1 MIAFVRR
8 YATAA
13 LLLAA
18 AFTATAEEVSR
29 YSAGIDDGEVPHP
42 EWRERAYPVGQS
54 VSGPVTFLWPVP
66 SKHAPEDEKL
76 LTHEFVLARSA
87 DLADPL
93 YNEHFQWAFFNTHT
107 RLQPGTYFWRYRTL
121 QGDTVLAESPVM
133 SFEQTDETQ
142 GLETANARAF
152 ASAVPAARPR
162 LLGTPGELGNLT
174 RLNEDPAMRQS
185 IIDGADT
192 YVGLQLPERQFG
204 GKFLRDGKQVLINSK
219 FPSDHPKSKPTGRIF
234 YNAIKA
240 LGKAYLLSGDERY
253 AREGVRYT
261 LRVASFPL
269 EDVRAE
275 RVNFL
280 LDDFDVAA
288 LLPALGYGI
297 DTFYDYFTD
306 AEREIVAASLAV
318 RLRTSFDYY
327 RNRLEARVIDNHAWQ
342 HTLTG
347 FFEAAIAARHLVPE
361 ADMYLEYAYGV
372 WVARFPLQSVTDG
385 GWSNGK
391 YAAVNIETWT
401 HIPLF
406 IRRYTG
412 TDFYAHPFFRNQ
424 ADWIMARF
432 PPNSWADGFGGDGY
446 ELEDRLSPSWAAWL
460 NILNAELK
468 VPKINWYLTEWGYPD
483 HAVKPDWLRTAEGLP
498 SDHAASR
505 DFDASAHNRSYLF
518 EDTGIVNIVDSWE
531 DPGKRLSV
539 ALRSAP
545 WGNFGHNLP
554 SSNAVNILYGGLP
567 LVYPTGYRHGGKLH
581 SYEWYR
587 HSRSHNTLLV
597 NGKGQPVSAE
607 AWGQI
612 TEYLDNGE
620 VVFARGDASQ
630 AYAGTPSPQWYERF
644 SRAGVD
650 WYAQMETPELAE
662 FKRNLVY
669 IEPGIVVIYDEVEAA
684 TDVEYDWRFHTPFS
698 LEVTGQQ
705 AVFDNG
711 RGRAAALFRSDTPL
725 ALSVEDRMLHK
736 PENVERRRKNGV
748 IEVYEDVGHHL
759 NINGHGKKKYFLAVF
774 AVTAVD
780 QPTAGFEEIAPGS
793 IAIGDLMISANLDPE
808 TEACLVLS
816 RNKKTLLSL
825 VRGRVSAGGTAPSV
839 SCLSPVRTSNRAQ

>member
-42 EWRERAYPVGQS
+42 EWRERAYPVSQS

-66 SKHAPEDEKL
+66 SKHAPEDEKF
-76 LTHEFVLARSA
+76 LTHEFVLARSM
-87 DLADPL
+87 DLEDPI
-93 YNEHFQWAFFNTHT
+93 YHEHLQWAFFNTH
-107 RLQPGTYFWRYRTL
+107 RQLQPGTYFWRYRIF
-121 QGDTVLAESPVM
+121 QGETVLAESPVM
-133 SFEQTDETQ
+133 TFEQTGKAQ
-142 GLETANARAF
+142 GLVSANARAF
-152 ASAVPAARPR
+152 VSAVPAARPR

-192 YVGLQLPERQFG
+192 YVGLQLPDRQFG

-297 DTFYDYFTD
+297 DTFYQHFSD
-306 AEREIVAASLAV
+306 AERDVVAGALGA
-318 RLRTSFDYY
+318 RLRASFDYY

-342 HTLTG
+342 HTLAG
-347 FFEAAIAARHLVPE
+347 FFEATIAARHLVPE

-385 GWSNGK
+385 GWSNGR
-391 YAAVNIETWT
+391 YSAVNIETWT
-401 HIPLF
+401 HLPLF

-412 TDFYAHPFFRNQ
+412 TDFYTHPFFRNQ
-424 ADWIMARF
+424 IDWIIARF

-468 VPKINWYLTEWGYPD
+468 VDKINWYLTEWGYPD
-483 HAVKPDWLRTAEGLP
+483 HAVKPDWLRTVEGLP

-505 DFDASAHNRSYLF
+505 EFDASAHRRSYLF
-518 EDTGIVNIVDSWE
+518 VDTGIVNIVDNWE
-531 DPGKRLSV
+531 DAGKRLSV
-539 ALRSAP
+539 AFRSAP

-581 SYEWYR
+581 SFEWYR
-587 HSRSHNTLLV
+587 HSRSHNTLLI

-612 TEYLDNGE
+612 TNYIDNGD
-620 VVFARGDASQ
+620 VVFVRGDASQ
-630 AYAGTPSPQWYERF
+630 AYTGTPSPQWYERF

-650 WYAQMETPELAE
+650 WYAQMEAPELAE
-662 FKRNLVY
+662 FQRNVVY
-669 IEPGIVVIYDEVEAA
+669 VDPGIVVIYDELDA
-684 TDVEYDWRFHTPFS
+684 TSEVEYDWRFHTPYS
-698 LEVTGQQ
+698 LEVAGQQ

-711 RGRAAALFRSDTPL
+711 LGRAAALFHSDTPL
-725 ALSVEDRMLHK
+725 TLSVEDRALHK
-736 PENVERRRKNGV
+736 PENVEGRRSNGMLD
-748 IEVYEDVGHHL
+748 VYEDVGYHL
-759 NINGHGKKKYFLAVF
+759 NINGHGAKKFFLAVF
-774 AVTAVD
+774 AVSAVN
-780 QPTAGFEEIAPGS
+780 QPAARVVEDAPGS
-793 IAIGDLMISANLDPE
+793 ITIGELSISANLDRAG
-808 TEACLVLS
+808 EACLHVS
-816 RNKKTLLSL
+816 RGKVPLMSL
-825 VRGRVSAGGTAPSV
+825 VGASVNVGGAVPAN
-839 SCLSPVRTSNRAQ
+839 SCLSPVQTSNRVR